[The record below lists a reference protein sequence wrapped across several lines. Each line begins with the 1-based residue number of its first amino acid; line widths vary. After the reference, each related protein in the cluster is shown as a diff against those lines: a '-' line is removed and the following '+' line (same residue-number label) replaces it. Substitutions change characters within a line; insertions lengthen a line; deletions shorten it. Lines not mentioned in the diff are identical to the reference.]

1 MCIVL
6 NGQRSVIEQARRQL
20 EDLVPVWAVL
30 DYTHT
35 PKIQRELLLVKVSL
49 LGPEYLEAQLVGG
62 PTHDPRTTAQQ
73 AHEQALATH
82 RHVAETNAAASPSEP
97 PHRVT
102 TPKAEMPSVVE
113 QSLAEGQAGTDP
125 SNPEGI
131 QSQTEPPPPPA
142 QYSNV
147 PHPHL
152 AQVQHAAAATTH
164 APQPS
169 TAAPLTPSQVLQ
181 LRAQHLHAIS
191 VLSAQFGGR
200 LVDVSENTAIV
211 ELAAKTQRVDAFLR
225 LLSPYG
231 VLEAARSGM
240 MTLPRTPLKPLED
253 EEDLSA
259 EEGGIDMSMLPPG

>member
-62 PTHDPRTTAQQ
+62 PTHDPRTTAQH
-73 AHEQALATH
+73 AHEQALVTH
-82 RHVAETNAAASPSEP
+82 RHVAETNAASVPSEP
-97 PHRVT
+97 PHRST
-102 TPKAEMPSVVE
+102 ASKAEMPSVVE

-125 SNPEGI
+125 SNPEGL
-131 QSQTEPPPPPA
+131 QNTVQPPPTA
-142 QYSNV
+142 QYANV
-147 PHPHL
+147 PHPDL
-152 AQVQHAAAATTH
+152 AQVQHAAAATAH

-259 EEGGIDMSMLPPG
+259 EEGGVDMSMLPPG